1 MERNKT
7 IIKTSIQG
15 IIVNVILVIF
25 KAIVGVIVNSIAI
38 VLDAVNNLS
47 DAISSIITIIGTK
60 LAGRKP
66 DKEHPYGHGRIEYF
80 ASLIIAVIVLI
91 AGVTS
96 GKESIEKIINPT
108 KADYTTASLI
118 IVAVAVVVKFFF
130 GRYVKNVGEKIDS
143 QSLIASGT
151 DAFMDSILSLST
163 FIAAIISMIWGI
175 SLEGYLGFVISV
187 IIVKSS
193 FEIMKETLN
202 SIIGSRAD
210 SELTQ
215 KLREK
220 VNKFE
225 EVQGVYDIT
234 LHNYGP
240 SQIMGSLHIQVDDNM
255 TAKEIHKLTRKI
267 QMQIYEELGTV
278 LTIGIYASNNS
289 DEKYVKIKNELARI
303 IQNHK
308 EILQMH
314 GFYVDEEN
322 KTISFD
328 LIIDFKAESKEKV
341 KDEVVKEIKDGVSLY
356 RNPAEV
362 SGKVFPFLRDKGHN
376 RCR

>member
-1 MERNKT
+1 MERNKV
-7 IIKTSIQG
+7 IIKTSVIG
-15 IIVNVILVIF
+15 IVTNIILVVF
-25 KAIVGVIVNSIAI
+25 KATVGLIVNSIAI

-80 ASLIIAVIVLI
+80 ASLIIAIIVFV
-91 AGVTS
+91 AGATS
-96 GKESIEKIINPT
+96 GKESIEKIIHPV
-108 KADYTTASLI
+108 KADYTVISLIII
-118 IVAVAVVVKFFF
+118 IVAVIIKFFL
-130 GRYVKNVGEKIDS
+130 GRHVKKVGEKIDS

-151 DAFMDSILSLST
+151 DAFMDAILSFST
-163 FIAAIISMIWGI
+163 LVAAVISLIWGI
-175 SLEGYLGFVISV
+175 SLEGYLGFIISV

-193 FEIMKETLN
+193 FDIIKETLN
-202 SIIGSRAD
+202 SIIGARAD

-220 VNKFE
+220 VNEFE

-267 QMQIYEELGTV
+267 QMKIYEELGTV
-278 LTIGIYASNNS
+278 VTIGIYASNSS
-289 DEKYVKIKNELARI
+289 DEFYVEIKNELTKI
-303 IQNHK
+303 IQKYK
-308 EILQMH
+308 EIIQMH
-314 GFYVDEEN
+314 GFYVDEES

-328 LIIDFKAESKEKV
+328 LIIDFKAESKEKIR
-341 KDEVVKEIKDGVSLY
+341 DEVIKEIKEKYSEYNYYVILDTDIS
-356 RNPAEV
+356 
-362 SGKVFPFLRDKGHN
+362 D
-376 RCR
+376 

>member
-1 MERNKT
+1 MHP
-7 IIKTSIQG
+7 
-15 IIVNVILVIF
+15 
-25 KAIVGVIVNSIAI
+25 
-38 VLDAVNNLS
+38 
-47 DAISSIITIIGTK
+47 IS
-60 LAGRKP
+60 L
-66 DKEHPYGHGRIEYF
+66 
-80 ASLIIAVIVLI
+80 
-91 AGVTS
+91 
-96 GKESIEKIINPT
+96 
-108 KADYTTASLI
+108 
-118 IVAVAVVVKFFF
+118 
-130 GRYVKNVGEKIDS
+130 
-143 QSLIASGT
+143 
-151 DAFMDSILSLST
+151 
-163 FIAAIISMIWGI
+163 IWGI

-220 VNKFE
+220 VNAFE

-267 QMQIYEELGTV
+267 QLQIYEELGTV

-289 DEKYVKIKNELARI
+289 DEKYVKIKNELVKI
-303 IQNHK
+303 IQKYK

-328 LIIDFKAESKEKV
+328 LIIDFKAESKERV
-341 KDEVVKEIKDGVSLY
+341 KDEVVKEIKEKYPEYNYYVILDTDFS
-356 RNPAEV
+356 
-362 SGKVFPFLRDKGHN
+362 D
-376 RCR
+376 

>member
-25 KAIVGVIVNSIAI
+25 KAVVGVIVNSIAI
-38 VLDAVNNLS
+38 ILDAVNNLS

-60 LAGRKP
+60 LAGKKP

-80 ASLIIAVIVLI
+80 ASLIIAIIVLA

-96 GKESIEKIINPT
+96 GKESIEKIIHPV
-108 KADYTTASLI
+108 KADYTIASLI
-118 IVAVAVVVKFFF
+118 IIIVAVIVKFFL
-130 GRYVKNVGEKIDS
+130 GRHVKNVGEKIDS

-151 DAFMDSILSLST
+151 DAFMDAVLSFST
-163 FIAAIISMIWGI
+163 LVAAIISLIWGI

-202 SIIGSRAD
+202 SIIGARAD

-220 VNKFE
+220 VNAFE

-278 LTIGIYASNNS
+278 LTIGIYAANNS
-289 DEKYVKIKNELARI
+289 DEKYVKIKNDLAKI
-303 IQNHK
+303 IQEHK

-328 LIIDFKAESKEKV
+328 LIIDFKAESKENV
-341 KDEVVKEIKDGVSLY
+341 KDEVVRQIKEKYPEYNYYVILDTDFS
-356 RNPAEV
+356 
-362 SGKVFPFLRDKGHN
+362 D
-376 RCR
+376 

>member
-38 VLDAVNNLS
+38 ILDAVNNLS

-151 DAFMDSILSLST
+151 DAFMDSILSLFT

-267 QMQIYEELGTV
+267 QLQIYEELGTV
-278 LTIGIYASNNS
+278 LTIGIYAANNS
-289 DEKYVKIKNELARI
+289 KEQYVKIKNELTKI
-303 IQNHK
+303 IQKHK

-341 KDEVVKEIKDGVSLY
+341 KDEVVKEIKEKYPEYNYYVILDTDFS
-356 RNPAEV
+356 
-362 SGKVFPFLRDKGHN
+362 D
-376 RCR
+376 

>member
-1 MERNKT
+1 MERNKV
-7 IIKTSIQG
+7 IIKTSIIG
-15 IIVNVILVIF
+15 IITNIVLVVF
-25 KAIVGVIVNSIAI
+25 KATVGLIVNSIAI
-38 VLDAVNNLS
+38 ILDAVNNLS

-80 ASLIIAVIVLI
+80 ASLIIAIIVFA
-91 AGVTS
+91 AGATS
-96 GKESIEKIINPT
+96 GKESIEKIIHPV
-108 KADYTTASLI
+108 KADYTVASLI
-118 IVAVAVVVKFFF
+118 IIIVAIIIKFFL
-130 GRYVKNVGEKIDS
+130 GRHVKKVGEKIDS

-151 DAFMDSILSLST
+151 DAFMDAILSFST
-163 FIAAIISMIWGI
+163 LVAAVISLIWGI
-175 SLEGYLGFVISV
+175 SLEGYLGFIISV

-193 FEIMKETLN
+193 FDIIKETLN
-202 SIIGSRAD
+202 SIIGARAD

-220 VNKFE
+220 VNGFE

-278 LTIGIYASNNS
+278 VTIGIYASNSS
-289 DEKYVKIKNELARI
+289 DEFYAGIKNELTKI
-303 IQNHK
+303 IQKYK
-308 EILQMH
+308 EIIQMH
-314 GFYVDEEN
+314 GFYVDEES

-328 LIIDFKAESKEKV
+328 LIIDFKAESKEKTR
-341 KDEVVKEIKDGVSLY
+341 DEVIKEIKEKYPEYNYFVILDTDIS
-356 RNPAEV
+356 
-362 SGKVFPFLRDKGHN
+362 D
-376 RCR
+376 

>member
-25 KAIVGVIVNSIAI
+25 KAVVGVIVNSIAI
-38 VLDAVNNLS
+38 ILDAVNNLS

-60 LAGRKP
+60 LAGKKP

-80 ASLIIAVIVLI
+80 ASLIIAIIVLA

-96 GKESIEKIINPT
+96 GKESIEKIIHPV
-108 KADYTTASLI
+108 KADYTIASLI
-118 IVAVAVVVKFFF
+118 IIIVAVIVKFFL
-130 GRYVKNVGEKIDS
+130 GRHVKNVGEKIDS

-151 DAFMDSILSLST
+151 DAFMDAVLSFST
-163 FIAAIISMIWGI
+163 LVAAIISLIWGI

-193 FEIMKETLN
+193 YEIMKETLN
-202 SIIGSRAD
+202 SIIGARAD

-220 VNKFE
+220 VNAFE

-278 LTIGIYASNNS
+278 LTIGIYAANNS
-289 DEKYVKIKNELARI
+289 DEKYVKIKNDLAKI
-303 IQNHK
+303 IQEHK

-328 LIIDFKAESKEKV
+328 LIIDFKAESKENL
-341 KDEVVKEIKDGVSLY
+341 KDEVVRQIKEKYPEYNYYVILDTDFS
-356 RNPAEV
+356 
-362 SGKVFPFLRDKGHN
+362 D
-376 RCR
+376 

>member
-15 IIVNVILVIF
+15 IIVNIILVIF
-25 KAIVGVIVNSIAI
+25 KAIVGVVVNSIAI
-38 VLDAVNNLS
+38 ILDAVNNLS

-80 ASLIIAVIVLI
+80 ASLIIAVIVLV

-96 GKESIEKIINPT
+96 GKESIEKIINPV
-108 KADYTTASLI
+108 KADYTIASLI
-118 IVAVAVVVKFFF
+118 IIIVAVIVKFFL
-130 GRYVKNVGEKIDS
+130 GRHVKNVGQKIDS

-151 DAFMDSILSLST
+151 DAFMDAVLSFST
-163 FIAAIISMIWGI
+163 LVAAIISLIWGI

-202 SIIGSRAD
+202 SIIGARAD

-220 VNKFE
+220 VNEFE

-267 QMQIYEELGTV
+267 QLQIYEELGTI

-289 DEKYVKIKNELARI
+289 DEKYVKIKNDLAKI
-303 IQNHK
+303 IQEYK

-328 LIIDFKAESKEKV
+328 LIIDFKSEDKENVKEEVVRKIKEKYPEYNYYV
-341 KDEVVKEIKDGVSLY
+341 ILDTDFS
-356 RNPAEV
+356 
-362 SGKVFPFLRDKGHN
+362 D
-376 RCR
+376 

>member
-1 MERNKT
+1 MERNKV
-7 IIKTSIQG
+7 IIKTSILG
-15 IIVNVILVIF
+15 IVTNIILVVF
-25 KAIVGVIVNSIAI
+25 KATVGLIVNSIAI

-80 ASLIIAVIVLI
+80 ASLIIAIIVFA
-91 AGVTS
+91 AGATS
-96 GKESIEKIINPT
+96 GKESIEKIIHPV
-108 KADYTTASLI
+108 KADYTVASLI
-118 IVAVAVVVKFFF
+118 IIIVAIIIKFFL
-130 GRYVKNVGEKIDS
+130 GRHVKKVGEKIDS

-151 DAFMDSILSLST
+151 DAFMDAILSFST
-163 FIAAIISMIWGI
+163 LVAAVISLIWGI
-175 SLEGYLGFVISV
+175 SLEGYLGFIISV

-193 FEIMKETLN
+193 FDIIKETLN
-202 SIIGSRAD
+202 SIIGARAD

-220 VNKFE
+220 VNGFE

-278 LTIGIYASNNS
+278 VTIGIYASNSS
-289 DEKYVKIKNELARI
+289 DEFYVGIKNELTKI
-303 IQNHK
+303 IQKYK
-308 EILQMH
+308 EIIQMH
-314 GFYVDEEN
+314 GFYVDEES

-328 LIIDFKAESKEKV
+328 LIIDFKAESKEKTR
-341 KDEVVKEIKDGVSLY
+341 DEVIKEIKEKYPEYNYFVILDTDIS
-356 RNPAEV
+356 
-362 SGKVFPFLRDKGHN
+362 D
-376 RCR
+376 

>member
-25 KAIVGVIVNSIAI
+25 KAVVGVIVNSIAI
-38 VLDAVNNLS
+38 ILDAVNNLS

-80 ASLIIAVIVLI
+80 ASLIIAVIVLV

-108 KADYTTASLI
+108 KADYTIASLI

-130 GRYVKNVGEKIDS
+130 GRYVKNVGKKIDS

-163 FIAAIISMIWGI
+163 LIAAIISLIWGI

-210 SELTQ
+210 SELTK

-220 VNKFE
+220 VNEYE

-267 QMQIYEELGTV
+267 QLKIYEELGTV

-289 DEKYVKIKNELARI
+289 DEKYVKIKNELAKI
-303 IQNHK
+303 IRKHK

-328 LIIDFKAESKEKV
+328 LIIDFKAENRENV
-341 KDEVVKEIKDGVSLY
+341 KDEVVKEIKEKYPEYNYYVILDTDFS
-356 RNPAEV
+356 
-362 SGKVFPFLRDKGHN
+362 D
-376 RCR
+376 

>member
-15 IIVNVILVIF
+15 IIVNIILVIF

-38 VLDAVNNLS
+38 ILDAVNNLS

-80 ASLIIAVIVLI
+80 ASLIIAVIVLV

-341 KDEVVKEIKDGVSLY
+341 KDEVVKEIKEKYPEYNYYVILDTDFS
-356 RNPAEV
+356 
-362 SGKVFPFLRDKGHN
+362 D
-376 RCR
+376 